1 MTTWPPPPPPAPP
14 RPPAPPPPPGP
25 PRHTPWQPHPGA
37 PATPMHST
45 VVSVG
50 SDWLDERLLDR
61 RIVTVSG
68 PLTAEAT
75 NRAAASLALLDASG
89 DDPIQLRLHDVQ
101 PDPHAE
107 LDAVLTLLDTV
118 DLVGVPIHATCLGRL
133 TGAPVALLAVADHRV
148 AGANAVL
155 TLREPRARFTGSAAD
170 TEAHAERFRHQL
182 RLLQQRLADACHR
195 PLDTVIDDLRAG
207 RVLTAEQ
214 ARDYGLVDAVT
225 SAH

>member
-1 MTTWPPPPPPAPP
+1 MSTWPPPPPPAPP

-25 PRHTPWQPHPGA
+25 PGHTPWQPHPSA
-37 PATPMHST
+37 PATPVHPT

-50 SDWLDERLLDR
+50 SDWLGERLLDR

-101 PDPHAE
+101 PEPPAE
-107 LDAVLTLLDTV
+107 LDTVLTLLDTV
-118 DLVGVPIHATCLGRL
+118 DLVGVPVHATCLGRL
-133 TGAPVALLAVADHRV
+133 IGAAVVLLAVADHRV

-155 TLREPRARFTGSAAD
+155 TLREPRARFIGSPAD
-170 TEAHAERFRHQL
+170 AGVHAERFRQQL
-182 RLLQQRLADACHR
+182 RLLQQRLAEACHR
-195 PLDTVIDDLRAG
+195 PLDTVRDDLRAG
-207 RVLTAEQ
+207 GVLTAEQ